1 MFLTQFYK
9 NRTLPGPGNPYLGPK
24 NDPKL
29 PILVKISL
37 EVTENTAKHILMVF
51 YKQLGDTDNV

>member
-1 MFLTQFYK
+1 MFLTQLYK

-29 PILVKISL
+29 PFLVKTTL
-37 EVTENTAKHILMVF
+37 KLNVYTTNHILMVF
-51 YKQLGDTDNV
+51 YKQLGHTGDV